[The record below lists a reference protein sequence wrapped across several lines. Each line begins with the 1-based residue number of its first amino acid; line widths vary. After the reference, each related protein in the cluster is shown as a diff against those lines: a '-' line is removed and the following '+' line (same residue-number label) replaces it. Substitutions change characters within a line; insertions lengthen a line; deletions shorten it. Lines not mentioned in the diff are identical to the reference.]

1 MIAPVVKKNG
11 VIVVFAQKQDG
22 SVLHAYQTAENG
34 GWKGAEPGK
43 ANAKWYPL
51 GNPGK

>member
-1 MIAPVVKKNG
+1 MIAPILKKDG
-11 VIVVFAQKQDG
+11 RIVVFAQQANG
-22 SVLHAYQTAENG
+22 AVSHAYQTKENG
-34 GWKGAEPGK
+34 GWAGAEAGK